1 MVGYFW
7 GITFAFYTRADSRAA
22 LPCQPCF
29 SPPPLIGSH
38 PCQQPGSCPQE
49 EKNRRIYISLTL
61 PRLSDSSLLLAP
73 AGPFKWTAFRV
84 ERGGGGGDA
93 REGWSSA
100 GMNGP
105 GRNHS
110 QSDWWPFDQHVTQG
124 AGFEF
129 QIPVH
134 QMKTMSMFDRVSQPG
149 LHPSFLHSTYYSS
162 SCMRPTT
169 AHYQMSDV
177 YFNSI
182 NLVWTVKFEKNSCT
196 CWLILYVIQRT
207 EFSHKGGVS
216 SSRRDS
222 WLT

>member
-84 ERGGGGGDA
+84 EWGGGGGDA

-105 GRNHS
+105 GKEPFPV
-110 QSDWWPFDQHVTQG
+110 WLMTFWPACNTG
-124 AGFEF
+124 
-129 QIPVH
+129 
-134 QMKTMSMFDRVSQPG
+134 
-149 LHPSFLHSTYYSS
+149 
-162 SCMRPTT
+162 
-169 AHYQMSDV
+169 
-177 YFNSI
+177 
-182 NLVWTVKFEKNSCT
+182 
-196 CWLILYVIQRT
+196 
-207 EFSHKGGVS
+207 
-216 SSRRDS
+216 S
-222 WLT
+222 WLWISNPCASNEDNVNVWPCQSAWPAPFFPSQHILLLVMHETDHSSLPNVRCLFQFN